1 MNSGGHIEQEDLAL
15 YAMNGTTPAESA
27 VVCSHLEQCAECRAE
42 LDKIAG
48 DLAIVAMSVDQQP
61 LPEGARQRFM
71 DRIATAPEQKPRVEV
86 IPISSAAPARRS
98 TVWIPWSI
106 AAVMA
111 LVAVLL
117 GLANN
122 SIQHELARDNYQ
134 IAQFAADSEHAQ
146 KVLDVLTAPDAQHVV
161 LTASKAAPVPSA
173 RAVYLASRGGLVLE
187 ASNMGPLPAG
197 KTYELWVIP
206 SNGGAPIPAGL
217 FKPDATGSASLILPN
232 LPVGVQ
238 AKAFG
243 VTIEQAEGSP
253 TPTLPIV
260 LSGAAPTS

>member
-1 MNSGGHIEQEDLAL
+1 MTTGGHIEQEDLAL
-15 YAMNGTTPAESA
+15 YAMNGATPAESA
-27 VVCSHLEQCAECRAE
+27 AVRSHLDQCPACRAE
-42 LDKIAG
+42 LEKIAA
-48 DLAIVAMSVDQQP
+48 DLSVVAMSVEQQT

-71 DRIATAPEQKPRVEV
+71 DRIAAAPEQKPRVEV
-86 IPISSAAPARRS
+86 IPIASVKPTRRAS
-98 TVWIPWSI
+98 VWIPWSI

-117 GLANN
+117 GVGNFSL
-122 SIQHELARDNYQ
+122 QHELATDNYQ
-134 IAQFAADSEHAQ
+134 IAQFAADSAHAQ

-161 LTASKAAPVPSA
+161 LTAGKAAPVPSA

-187 ASNMGPLPAG
+187 ASNLGPLPEG

-206 SNGGAPIPAGL
+206 SNGSAPIPAGL
-217 FKPDATGSASLILPN
+217 FRPDAKGSASLILPD
-232 LPVGVQ
+232 LPVNVQ

-243 VTIEQAEGSP
+243 VTIERAAGSP

>member
-1 MNSGGHIEQEDLAL
+1 MTTGGHIKQEDLAL
-15 YAMNGTTPAESA
+15 YAMNGASPAESA
-27 VVCSHLEQCAECRAE
+27 AVRLHLDQCPECRAE
-42 LDKIAG
+42 LEKTSA
-48 DLAIVAMSVDQQP
+48 DLAVVAMSVDQQP

-71 DRIATAPEQKPRVEV
+71 DRIAAAPEQKPRVEV
-86 IPISSAAPARRS
+86 IPIASAKPTRRLS
-98 TVWIPWSI
+98 VWIPWSI

-122 SIQHELARDNYQ
+122 SIQHELAKDNYQ

-161 LTASKAAPVPSA
+161 LTAGNAAPVPTA

-206 SNGGAPIPAGL
+206 SNGSAPIPAGL

-232 LPVGVQ
+232 LPVNVQ

-243 VTIEQAEGSP
+243 ITIEQAQGSP
-253 TPTLPIV
+253 TPTLPII